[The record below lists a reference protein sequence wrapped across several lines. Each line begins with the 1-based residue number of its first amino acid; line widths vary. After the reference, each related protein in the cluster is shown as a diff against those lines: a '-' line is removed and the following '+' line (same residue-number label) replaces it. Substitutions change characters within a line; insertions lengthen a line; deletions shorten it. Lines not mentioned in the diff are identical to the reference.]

1 MVFEIQTWRG
11 RGGLKMSPRGFI
23 FWPRLGG
30 HFLAPFG
37 GSFSG
42 PVRGVIFWPRFGGQ
56 KMIPW
61 GGSFSD
67 PLFWA
72 SLAPPNLGIHIFLE
86 QFSAQVSGPFF
97 GPRSCNLIC
106 GTEKWTRKLGQNL
119 LAKNTIGRSPRDPFL
134 TLSGILFQHLGGSF
148 ASPVGSHVPTLGKSV
163 SNPSASHSPAP
174 SGAMFQSLGG

>member
-1 MVFEIQTWRG
+1 
-11 RGGLKMSPRGFI
+11 
-23 FWPRLGG
+23 
-30 HFLAPFG
+30 
-37 GSFSG
+37 
-42 PVRGVIFWPRFGGQ
+42 
-56 KMIPW
+56 MIPC

-119 LAKNTIGRSPRDPFL
+119 LAKNTIGGSPRDPFL
-134 TLSGILFQHLGGSF
+134 TLSGILFQHIGGSF
-148 ASPVGSHVPTLGKSV
+148 ASPVGSHVPALGKSFPTPWQAILQPHRV
-163 SNPSASHSPAP
+163 PCSNLSADDLPAP
-174 SGAMFQSLGG
+174 RRISFRAHTGHFSKAQENNYPSFRGSCSQTFFSAGFQK